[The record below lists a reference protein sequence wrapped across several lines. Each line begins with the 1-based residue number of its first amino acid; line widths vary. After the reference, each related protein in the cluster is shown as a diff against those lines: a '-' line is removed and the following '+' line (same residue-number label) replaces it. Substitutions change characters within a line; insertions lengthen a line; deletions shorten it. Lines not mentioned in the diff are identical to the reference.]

1 MAHRLDILDRLHV
14 RLLDIVGTGLRLM
27 TASMK
32 DADLVGLAH
41 LRDEMI
47 EAIGAYCRF
56 VHGDGL
62 VAHVAGDDAQR
73 RATAARVRAG
83 CSDLKGAYDAFTAR
97 WTHRDGTLNWPEYR
111 LSAIVMMKR
120 IRDQVRAAST
130 LSDDAEPPAAMP
142 ARTGASAS

>member
-1 MAHRLDILDRLHV
+1 MAHRLDILDRLHT
-14 RLLDIVGTGLRLM
+14 RLLDIVGTGLRLIPSAM
-27 TASMK
+27 R
-32 DADLVGLAH
+32 DADLTGLAH

-47 EAIGAYCRF
+47 DTIGAYCRF

-62 VAHVAGDDAQR
+62 LTHIEGDDAHR
-73 RATAARVRAG
+73 RAVAVRVRAG

-97 WTHRDGTLNWPEYR
+97 WVHRDGTLNWPEYR

-130 LSDDAEPPAAMP
+130 LTSDAEPSAVAPAH
-142 ARTGASAS
+142 ARVAVS